1 MDCAQALRQRQA
13 EVGVLFAPPRCA
25 QPYDPPMPWLEQNLN
40 RFVEAPALAPPEFEI
55 SPQEALALEQ
65 QLAAAAAAPLPE
77 DDEEL

>member
-1 MDCAQALRQRQA
+1 
-13 EVGVLFAPPRCA
+13 
-25 QPYDPPMPWLEQNLN
+25 MPWLEQNLN